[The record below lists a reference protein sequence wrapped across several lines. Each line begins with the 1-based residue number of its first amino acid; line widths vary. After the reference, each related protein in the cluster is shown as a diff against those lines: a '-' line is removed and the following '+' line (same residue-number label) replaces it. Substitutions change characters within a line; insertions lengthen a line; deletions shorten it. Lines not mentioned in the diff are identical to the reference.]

1 MSDQPGSSNPRD
13 HLANE
18 RTLLAWIRTALTLI
32 GIGFLID
39 RLAAQNQS
47 TDWYAY
53 AGILLV
59 LLGAVMAVA
68 GGYSFIKTRRDLT
81 SGTFEP
87 AQWLY
92 LLVVVL
98 VVVGAIVL
106 VGFLLAS

>member
-1 MSDQPGSSNPRD
+1 MSDQRVPPSARD

-32 GIGFLID
+32 GIGFLVD
-39 RLAAQNQS
+39 RLAAQNQA
-47 TDWYAY
+47 TDWWAY
-53 AGILLV
+53 AGIILV
-59 LLGAVMAVA
+59 VLGAVMAVA
-68 GGYSFIKTRRDLT
+68 GGYSFLKTRRDLE
-81 SGTFEP
+81 SGSFQP

-92 LLVVVL
+92 LAVVVL